1 MDYVKEVSLFYDW
14 MELNPLSPSATNLW
28 NALLHIHYKTGWQES
43 FAVNEMVLCLKT
55 NLSGRTL
62 RKARAELKEKGRLDF
77 ISQKG
82 KAPTYTMIPFQL
94 QISQT
99 EEPSLQEERVFDCKT
114 TENLADV
121 SVNPHSVQAAEPSSF
136 LNNKQQQKTR
146 EKDACGLEG
155 YFNHMENSILL

>member
-1 MDYVKEVSLFYDW
+1 MDYIKEVSLFYDW

-114 TENLADV
+114 TENFADV
-121 SVNPHSVQAAEPSSF
+121 SVAEHTADVAKPSSF
-136 LNNKQQQKTR
+136 YNKQQKQ
-146 EKDACGLEG
+146 EKKEET
-155 YFNHMENSILL
+155 NTI

>member
-82 KAPTYTMIPFQL
+82 KAPTYTMIPFQS
-94 QISQT
+94 QISKRR
-99 EEPSLQEERVFDCKT
+99 SLLCRKRRYLIAKQRKIYPMF
-114 TENLADV
+114 L
-121 SVNPHSVQAAEPSSF
+121 SIRHSVQCCQTEFFPY
-136 LNNKQQQKTR
+136 NKQQQKHR
-146 EKDACGLEG
+146 EKDVCGLEG